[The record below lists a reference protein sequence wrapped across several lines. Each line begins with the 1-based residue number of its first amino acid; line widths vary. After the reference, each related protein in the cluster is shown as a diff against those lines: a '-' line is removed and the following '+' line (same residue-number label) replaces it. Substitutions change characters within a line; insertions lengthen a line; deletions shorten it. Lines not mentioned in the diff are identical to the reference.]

1 MKQLSLRLFAALL
14 ALMLCAAFAVGCAK
28 TSDGGDATTPAAA
41 EGTSE
46 ESTTVQPAA
55 PTTVRVATLKGPT
68 GMGMAKLMDDAKQ
81 EGTLKNT
88 YEFTVASAP
97 TELTASIIKGDFDIA
112 ALPTN
117 LAATLYQKTGGAIK
131 VAAVNTL
138 GVLYVLEN
146 GETVQSIA
154 DLRGKTLYATGQG
167 STPEY
172 ILRYILEKNGID
184 PEKDLTIEYMT
195 EHSEL
200 ATAMAAG
207 TVSLGVLPEPNVT
220 TAMVQNADLRVA
232 LDLTKEW
239 EAAAPGTT
247 VMQGCIVVS
256 TKFAEEQP
264 QALAEFL
271 QAYKAS
277 VSYINEN
284 PNEGSALIEAAGI
297 IPKAVIAKKALK
309 NCNITYIDGEE
320 MQQKLAAFLQVLY
333 DASAASVGGK
343 LPDDGFYLRALAE
356 K

>member
-28 TSDGGDATTPAAA
+28 TNGEGDATTPAAD
-41 EGTSE
+41 GTSE

-55 PTTVRVATLKGPT
+55 PTTMRVATLKGPT

-81 EGTLKNT
+81 EGALKNT

-172 ILRYILEKNGID
+172 ILRYVLEKNGID
-184 PEKDLTIEYMT
+184 PEKDLTIEYM
-195 EHSEL
+195 
-200 ATAMAAG
+200 TAMAAG

-232 LDLTKEW
+232 LNLTKEW

-284 PNEGSALIEAAGI
+284 PDEGSALIEAAGI
-297 IPKAVIAKKALK
+297 IPKAAIAKKALK

-343 LPDDGFYLRALAE
+343 LPDDGFYLGALAE

>member
-1 MKQLSLRLFAALL
+1 MKQRSLRLLAALL
-14 ALMLCAAFAVGCAK
+14 AVLLCAAFAVGCAK
-28 TSDGGDATTPAAA
+28 EGDEQAPATTPARTTAEETAA
-41 EGTSE
+41 P
-46 ESTTVQPAA
+46 PAE

-68 GMGMAKLMDDAKQ
+68 GMGMAKLIDDAKSE
-81 EGTLKNT
+81 EGLKNT

-117 LAATLYQKTGGAIK
+117 LAATLYQKTEGAIR

-146 GETVQSIA
+146 GETVQSIS

-172 ILRYILEKNGID
+172 ILRYILQKNGID
-184 PEKDLTIEYMT
+184 PDQDLTIEYMT

-220 TAMVQNADLRVA
+220 SAMVQNESLRVA

-256 TKFAEEQP
+256 TKFAQEQP

-271 QAYKAS
+271 QAYRAS
-277 VSYINEN
+277 VSYLNEN
-284 PNEGSALIEAAGI
+284 PDQGAQLIEAAGI
-297 IPKAVIAKKALK
+297 IPKAAIAKKALK
-309 NCNITYIDGEE
+309 NCNIVYIDGEE
-320 MQQKLAAFLQVLY
+320 MQQKLSAFLQVLY

-343 LPDDGFYLRALAE
+343 LPDEAFYLAAV